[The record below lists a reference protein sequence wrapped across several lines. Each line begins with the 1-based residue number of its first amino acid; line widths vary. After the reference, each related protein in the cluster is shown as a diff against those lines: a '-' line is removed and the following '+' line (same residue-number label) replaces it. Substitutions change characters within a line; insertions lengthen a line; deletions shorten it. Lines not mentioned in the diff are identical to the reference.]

1 MPGLA
6 LVSQLKRQIGKDKV
20 QVILWSSDFWVCSS
34 CSRFEWG
41 VFWSVWAFVF
51 DILCVRVTAEGEVG
65 YGTVTVGIIG
75 G

>member
-1 MPGLA
+1 MA
-6 LVSQLKRQIGKDKV
+6 E
-20 QVILWSSDFWVCSS
+20 VCSS

-51 DILCVRVTAEGEVG
+51 DILCVRVTAKRKMGYDKVTAEKEVG
-65 YGTVTVGIIG
+65 YGIVTVGIIG